1 VQVEVGARMVRGS
14 IGDVCGITIVAPVPE
29 SGRPHNNQSSALPD
43 GAGYASLERNTLLED
58 PLSTLFGCESSFQ
71 VRDSIKKNFCQ
82 QQAFSEL
89 YHDLQDVMMA
99 PVYALV
105 LVLRKGERERVTE
118 RERDG
123 IQKPL
128 FPERLKRIITHN
140 TPCN

>member
-1 VQVEVGARMVRGS
+1 MVRGS

-43 GAGYASLERNTLLED
+43 GAGYGSLERNTLLED
-58 PLSTLFGCESSFQ
+58 PLSTSFGCESSFQ
-71 VRDSIKKNFCQ
+71 VRFNQKKNCQ

-105 LVLRKGERERVTE
+105 LVLRKGERE
-118 RERDG
+118 
-123 IQKPL
+123 
-128 FPERLKRIITHN
+128 
-140 TPCN
+140 